1 MSEYNYRGQYDNPYY
16 EDTSPKF
23 NMQKPVVTYT
33 LIAVN
38 VLIYAIMTIVG
49 QLKGWNQNEQLF
61 YFGAKVNLYIDNGQY
76 WRLITC
82 MFLHVGI
89 VHLLCNCYAIYIY
102 GPIVERLYGR
112 ARYLAIYFI
121 SGLMGSLLS
130 YLLSP
135 AASAGA
141 SGAIFGLIGCMFYF
155 RKRHKDLF
163 KRIFGWNLFLVLG
176 LNLFLGFA
184 QSGIDNFGHIGG
196 FIGGFIAAHLVG
208 LYGEKVNTSKRVAAG
223 LVLVFLFTGCFALKR
238 VI

>member
-16 EDTSPKF
+16 EDTRPKF
-23 NMQKPVVTYT
+23 NMQQPVVTYT

-38 VLIYAIMTIVG
+38 VLIYAIMTLVG
-49 QLKGWNQNEQLF
+49 QLKGWNQNEQLIN
-61 YFGAKVNLYIDNGQY
+61 FGAKVNLYIDNGQY

-141 SGAIFGLIGCMFYF
+141 SGAIF
-155 RKRHKDLF
+155 
-163 KRIFGWNLFLVLG
+163 
-176 LNLFLGFA
+176 
-184 QSGIDNFGHIGG
+184 
-196 FIGGFIAAHLVG
+196 
-208 LYGEKVNTSKRVAAG
+208 
-223 LVLVFLFTGCFALKR
+223 
-238 VI
+238 